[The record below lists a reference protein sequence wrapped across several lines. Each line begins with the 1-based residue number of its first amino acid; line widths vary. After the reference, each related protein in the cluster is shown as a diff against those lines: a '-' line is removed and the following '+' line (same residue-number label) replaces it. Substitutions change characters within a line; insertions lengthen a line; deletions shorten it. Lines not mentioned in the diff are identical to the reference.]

1 MECFSI
7 IRRACTA
14 KQATAHLQQ
23 KRKPAM
29 SSLPHMRLAATA
41 HEPAVELPAIGQ
53 GSWFMGENIAPRRDE
68 VRALQH
74 GLELGLT
81 LVDTAEMYGNGGA
94 EEVVG
99 EALADRREQAFL
111 VSKAFPWNAGRD
123 SAIAACEASLKRLGT
138 DYLDLYL
145 LHWPGGIPLDETLEA
160 FERLQADGKIRRFGV
175 SNFDADEID
184 TFYNL
189 DGGDACAVNQVL
201 YHLGSRG
208 IEHSLLPWMRERRMP
223 AMGYCPLAQG
233 GTLRRKLLDN
243 PEVLSIAADLNI
255 TSAQLLLA
263 WAIRPHD
270 FHSSDGRRDV
280 IAIPKAAQISHVEQ
294 NAAALSVTL
303 DDAIC
308 RRLDNAFPAPKRK
321 EPLDIV

>member
-1 MECFSI
+1 
-7 IRRACTA
+7 
-14 KQATAHLQQ
+14 
-23 KRKPAM
+23 M
-29 SSLPHMRLAATA
+29 SSHPHVRLAATA

-53 GSWFMGENIAPRRDE
+53 GSWFMGENLTPRRDE

-145 LHWPGGIPLDETLEA
+145 LHWPGGISADETLEA

-201 YHLGSRG
+201 LPFRLAGHRTLAVAVDARTPYAGYG
-208 IEHSLLPWMRERRMP
+208 LL
-223 AMGYCPLAQG
+223 
-233 GTLRRKLLDN
+233 
-243 PEVLSIAADLNI
+243 
-255 TSAQLLLA
+255 SAG
-263 WAIRPHD
+263 P
-270 FHSSDGRRDV
+270 GRH
-280 IAIPKAAQISHVEQ
+280 PAAQAAGQPRGAEHCRRSQHYPCT
-294 NAAALSVTL
+294 AAASLGDSPP
-303 DDAIC
+303 
-308 RRLDNAFPAPKRK
+308 RFS
-321 EPLDIV
+321 